1 MSNLLAPNGKP
12 SNLTPE
18 QYKLVR
24 TPEFKAW
31 FGDWENQ
38 YKSTLIKSIDG
49 RLIFDGKDIG
59 IFEITKKSK
68 SVEIDRLY
76 IDKEL
81 QGKGIG
87 KACIQYL
94 FNNYEIDLVELYPH
108 PYTQSFWLKNGVV
121 NVSKDGF
128 FEIDNKK
135 YSVSKVVDENGE
147 PLVVYHGTKY
157 TDKYYNFDLDIIDE
171 SRVKAFFFSSGYE
184 HAKRYTYGI
193 GYIREFF
200 INIRRLFDP
209 KSLSEQDIKSV
220 LPILNEN
227 LVVELNNYND
237 DNSFFDELKNQ
248 YGINEMSNNI
258 ALFHVLTKTTSSWQ
272 IIEQPSFQNY
282 LIEKGYEGFKTSE
295 QSTLIK
301 KDNENFAVYS
311 PQNIKLADGTNT
323 TFDGNNLDIRFEDGG
338 LIGNTYTQIIYRAI
352 LSTETTT
359 DIYAQGED
367 LAKIKS
373 EYNSISADD
382 FDNPNSRYNSKILE
396 SITNQFEF
404 IGDDSLSAEDYIDN
418 LEDTNYWDLVDEESN
433 EIESD
438 LVSSINKNTDEMIDE
453 IREFIK
459 EEYNIGGRYAEKY
472 MTISVEDENEDFIAD
487 LNIRTADHSQNSR
500 NNDNT
505 SYNLSFV
512 IANKNATEGR
522 FIPLGEQYYYDDN
535 ANIED
540 IKMEI
545 KGIID
550 DKIEVIKDK
559 QRFSN
564 GGSIKELSKKEK
576 QIVIE
581 NQNKVFSDVLPM
593 YKLSADGKWVMKLNS
608 RTNKY
613 NTHNR
618 FDLFH
623 EGILDREREA
633 YARENAKKVFEYL
646 DNNGAEL
653 LNKSIYGSRYYIYKN
668 NHIRVS
674 NHHNQSEQTNKETG
688 LSKYKSNE
696 HNFYSYEKDG
706 WKEMINKIELIN
718 PDIRFNEGGSV
729 LLAPNGKPSNLT
741 PEQYKLVRSQPFI
754 SWFGD
759 WEKLILTKINDS
771 AIDEVSLK
779 RLEDG
784 VSKVVDENGEPLVVY
799 HGTSGDFFYEF
810 MPYAVEYENGKS
822 KRIFRGNRTEKEFDE
837 YIYKYGLRKVI
848 PTFWFSDKISY
859 GNKQLHC
866 FLNIKNIL
874 LSEDIRV
881 QSKPLPKGIE
891 GVKIPQDDMDYYFVT
906 NSNQIKLADG
916 TNTTFDSNNP
926 DIRFDGGGIVNFVN
940 SKSLTIK
947 IGGDLYKVQYR
958 RNELGDTDKKVW
970 FADVVSKNG
979 EIVEYGRLSYDGEY
993 TNVIYGFSLLEV
1005 ENDIIDTFKNNDLY
1019 LITQDD
1025 YGLEVENRHIEFSND
1040 SKKTDIRFDGGGKIE
1055 LNEESQQLVDIISMN
1070 PNSDKYQKYK
1080 DILLNKFGIN
1090 FDDYYKDDYYIEN
1103 ANLSDIKRKDDFVNY
1118 DKYIEYAKKIFKIRG
1133 LFNDYHAQNIEG
1145 IITIDEAKEI
1155 GDKLDFKIINQEY
1168 SGGAENYA
1176 SHSIDV
1182 ITIPNEVDINTFVH
1196 EIGHHYDH
1204 FESKEYEGLANTS
1217 TYASSLYEIGKSDE
1231 VFAENFKNYFI
1242 APKWLKEKL
1251 PMVYSELDTNIN
1263 EKYKKV
1269 ILKLIDD
1276 IKQKYNYGG
1285 QPINKET
1292 MNPKDTI
1299 TMDIPLLI
1307 RMLEV
1312 AREDIKSD
1320 EQLHRLVENVLDLKD
1335 NLLTMDDYDEIVM
1348 GIIGNEG
1355 DKVAEPIENDLY
1367 SKVNDLK
1374 EHPEL
1379 LKYFLKHG
1387 GQTTEQSNKISKV
1400 MHEFNEG
1407 KLKTSYGEIVT
1418 DPKQAIAIALS
1429 EAGIQKEMEEGGII
1443 EGQLH
1448 SECNDEEGCG
1458 EKFEVGQGGNTI
1470 EAERDE
1476 AVIVSEAFDN
1486 NNKYTIHG
1494 NCSQIASA
1502 LNIIGG
1508 GKNFDKGASIM
1519 SADGK
1524 KLSFPQMK
1532 SKATNTDVERQLE
1545 GGSIIINRRSM
1556 ADPKK
1561 YTITGTTRQIAS
1573 AINSMNN
1580 NGVVIEAGAEVE

>member
-1 MSNLLAPNGKP
+1 
-12 SNLTPE
+12 
-18 QYKLVR
+18 
-24 TPEFKAW
+24 
-31 FGDWENQ
+31 
-38 YKSTLIKSIDG
+38 
-49 RLIFDGKDIG
+49 
-59 IFEITKKSK
+59 
-68 SVEIDRLY
+68 
-76 IDKEL
+76 
-81 QGKGIG
+81 
-87 KACIQYL
+87 
-94 FNNYEIDLVELYPH
+94 
-108 PYTQSFWLKNGVV
+108 
-121 NVSKDGF
+121 
-128 FEIDNKK
+128 
-135 YSVSKVVDENGE
+135 
-147 PLVVYHGTKY
+147 
-157 TDKYYNFDLDIIDE
+157 
-171 SRVKAFFFSSGYE
+171 
-184 HAKRYTYGI
+184 
-193 GYIREFF
+193 
-200 INIRRLFDP
+200 
-209 KSLSEQDIKSV
+209 
-220 LPILNEN
+220 
-227 LVVELNNYND
+227 
-237 DNSFFDELKNQ
+237 
-248 YGINEMSNNI
+248 
-258 ALFHVLTKTTSSWQ
+258 
-272 IIEQPSFQNY
+272 
-282 LIEKGYEGFKTSE
+282 
-295 QSTLIK
+295 
-301 KDNENFAVYS
+301 
-311 PQNIKLADGTNT
+311 
-323 TFDGNNLDIRFEDGG
+323 
-338 LIGNTYTQIIYRAI
+338 
-352 LSTETTT
+352 
-359 DIYAQGED
+359 
-367 LAKIKS
+367 
-373 EYNSISADD
+373 
-382 FDNPNSRYNSKILE
+382 
-396 SITNQFEF
+396 
-404 IGDDSLSAEDYIDN
+404 
-418 LEDTNYWDLVDEESN
+418 
-433 EIESD
+433 
-438 LVSSINKNTDEMIDE
+438 
-453 IREFIK
+453 
-459 EEYNIGGRYAEKY
+459 
-472 MTISVEDENEDFIAD
+472 
-487 LNIRTADHSQNSR
+487 
-500 NNDNT
+500 
-505 SYNLSFV
+505 
-512 IANKNATEGR
+512 
-522 FIPLGEQYYYDDN
+522 
-535 ANIED
+535 
-540 IKMEI
+540 
-545 KGIID
+545 
-550 DKIEVIKDK
+550 
-559 QRFSN
+559 
-564 GGSIKELSKKEK
+564 
-576 QIVIE
+576 
-581 NQNKVFSDVLPM
+581 
-593 YKLSADGKWVMKLNS
+593 
-608 RTNKY
+608 
-613 NTHNR
+613 
-618 FDLFH
+618 
-623 EGILDREREA
+623 
-633 YARENAKKVFEYL
+633 
-646 DNNGAEL
+646 
-653 LNKSIYGSRYYIYKN
+653 
-668 NHIRVS
+668 
-674 NHHNQSEQTNKETG
+674 
-688 LSKYKSNE
+688 
-696 HNFYSYEKDG
+696 
-706 WKEMINKIELIN
+706 
-718 PDIRFNEGGSV
+718 
-729 LLAPNGKPSNLT
+729 
-741 PEQYKLVRSQPFI
+741 
-754 SWFGD
+754 
-759 WEKLILTKINDS
+759 
-771 AIDEVSLK
+771 LK

-784 VSKVVDENGEPLVVY
+784 VSKVVDENGEPIVVF
-799 HGTSGDFFYEF
+799 HGSNVDFNLFENKPREVGRRKTSAKGFYFTKDKWSATQYAGSDGFVKSYFLKILNYPSKKDKKVLEYSNIDDYLFDYGQTIDRFGYDGAIDVQGDFIVWNPE
-810 MPYAVEYENGKS
+810 
-822 KRIFRGNRTEKEFDE
+822 
-837 YIYKYGLRKVI
+837 
-848 PTFWFSDKISY
+848 
-859 GNKQLHC
+859 
-866 FLNIKNIL
+866 
-874 LSEDIRV
+874 
-881 QSKPLPKGIE
+881 
-891 GVKIPQDDMDYYFVT
+891 
-906 NSNQIKLADG
+906 QIKLADG

-926 DIRFDGGGIVNFVN
+926 DIRF
-940 SKSLTIK
+940 
-947 IGGDLYKVQYR
+947 
-958 RNELGDTDKKVW
+958 NE
-970 FADVVSKNG
+970 
-979 EIVEYGRLSYDGEY
+979 
-993 TNVIYGFSLLEV
+993 
-1005 ENDIIDTFKNNDLY
+1005 
-1019 LITQDD
+1019 
-1025 YGLEVENRHIEFSND
+1025 
-1040 SKKTDIRFDGGGKIE
+1040 GGKIE

-1242 APKWLKEKL
+1242 SPNWLKEKL

-1299 TMDIPLLI
+1299 TMNVPLFI
-1307 RMLEV
+1307 RMLEL

-1320 EQLHRLVENVLDLKD
+1320 EQLHRLVENIIDLKD

-1486 NNKYTIHG
+1486 NNRYTIHG

-1532 SKATNTDVERQLE
+1532 SEASDTDVERQLE